1 MATVEKLQEEASCSI
16 CLEYFQDPVSI
27 HCGHNFCRACITRC
41 WGELATN
48 FSCPQCRQTAQQ
60 RNFRLNRELANMVEL
75 VKQLKLPPTKEP
87 EAERVCEKHRE
98 PLKLFCV
105 EEQQLICLVCRESW
119 AHGAHAAVPIEEAAQ
134 KYK

>member
-1 MATVEKLQEEASCSI
+1 LPLREASCSI

-27 HCGHNFCRACITRC
+27 HCGHNFCRACITQC
-41 WGELATN
+41 WAELATN

-87 EAERVCEKHRE
+87 EAERKSHQTLFLFSGASQGSTAGSEGRE
-98 PLKLFCV
+98 RKTPG
-105 EEQQLICLVCRESW
+105 I
-119 AHGAHAAVPIEEAAQ
+119 
-134 KYK
+134 